1 MLQGIVIGHAT
12 STLKHPSMTG
22 WRLAIVQPVG
32 CDGQPDTDPLV
43 AVDSLGASPGQRVL
57 INSDGRGSRELV
69 GDDKTPVRFFTVAL
83 VDEK

>member
-12 STLKHPSMTG
+12 STVKHPTLVG

-32 CDGQPDTDPLV
+32 TDGKPDGDPNV
-43 AVDSLGASPGQRVL
+43 AIDSLGAAPGQRVV

-69 GDDKTPVRFFTVAL
+69 GNDKTPARFFMIAL
-83 VDEK
+83 VDE

>member
-12 STLKHPSMTG
+12 STIKHATLTG

-32 CDGQPDTDPLV
+32 PDGKPEADPQI
-43 AVDSLGASPGQRVL
+43 AIDSLGASPGQRVV

-69 GDDKTPVRFFTVAL
+69 GNDKTPVRFFTIAL
-83 VDEK
+83 VDE

>member
-12 STLKHPSMTG
+12 STVKHPTLTG

-32 CDGQPDTDPLV
+32 ADGKPEADPQI

-69 GDDKTPVRFFTVAL
+69 GDAKTPARFFMIAL
-83 VDEK
+83 VDE